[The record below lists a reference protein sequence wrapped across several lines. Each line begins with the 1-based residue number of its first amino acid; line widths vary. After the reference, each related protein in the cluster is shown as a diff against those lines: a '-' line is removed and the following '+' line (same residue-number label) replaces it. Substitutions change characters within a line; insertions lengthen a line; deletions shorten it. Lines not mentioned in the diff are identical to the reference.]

1 MRTLEELTA
10 QMNTLGADPLAGDAW
25 FDRLAPEEREILL
38 RQIGDFAVVPPRYTE
53 PHETTKRAAEAR
65 VQEYADDGPA
75 NLPLGD
81 GFGARLESDLVGG
94 DIFDDSAVPNEPSP
108 LRDAI
113 REAFAAGRAH
123 AAAEAAAPGVKIN
136 VVITLADAA
145 RTFASHGLRA
155 LARRLRDLADRV
167 EPDR

>member
-10 QMNTLGADPLAGDAW
+10 QMNTLGADPLTGDAW
-25 FDRLAPEEREILL
+25 FDQLAPEEREILL
-38 RQIGDFAVVPPRYTE
+38 GQVVPHSRYTE
-53 PHETTKRAAEAR
+53 PHDAAKRAAEAR

-94 DIFDDSAVPNEPSP
+94 DIFDDSAAPNEPTP
-108 LRDAI
+108 LRDAV
-113 REAFAAGRAH
+113 REAFAAGCAH

-136 VVITLADAA
+136 VVITFADAA